1 MVRWFLA
8 PILAWALIS
17 VTGLAGADAQQP
29 DQVRITAVDT
39 QAYPRMRTFVTVLD
53 GSGRPVA
60 GLDSKAFKVAADGKP
75 VPVMGFTTGLDQNVP
90 AAVVL
95 AFDTSGSMDGTPI
108 EQARQA
114 GKTLVG
120 QLGPTDQVAVLTFSN
135 TVQLAQDFTTDPGA
149 LASAIDGISAAG
161 NTALYDGVGAAV
173 STAARATG
181 QRRAIV
187 LLSDG
192 KDEGAVS
199 HSDRGSSLAA
209 AQPAGIPFFVVG
221 LGQSID
227 QAYLQDLGNVT
238 RGQLFLAPSPEVLQG
253 LYETIGTTLRRQYIL
268 DLDASVLDPAS
279 TKTLRVEVNHA
290 GTVTAGETSLDLSP
304 FAPSPVATP
313 QVTPPTTPAATA
325 VATPA
330 GNGAE
335 GGGSTFPLAEAGGL
349 FVALGLAGIGG
360 AVYLLRRRRQAI
372 PQELRAPWR
381 PGERD
386 SGAVFVGTGPLG
398 NLRADAWLESVAPE
412 NPGRFPLGEDP
423 VTVGFT
429 GDCTICLPDGA
440 GQVGARFRVWRRE
453 GVYMLHNLSRLGKV
467 TVGGKPATW
476 AVLEDGDEI
485 VIGASRLRFRMGS
498 QNSVA

>member
-8 PILAWALIS
+8 SILAGALIS
-17 VTGLAGADAQQP
+17 ITGLAAAGAQQP
-29 DQVRITAVDT
+29 DQVRITAVDN
-39 QAYPRMRTFVTVLD
+39 QAYPRLRTSVTVLD
-53 GSGRPVA
+53 ESGRPVA
-60 GLDSKAFKVAADGKP
+60 GLDSEAFKVAADGKP
-75 VPVMGFTTGLDQNVP
+75 VRVSGFTTGQDPNVP

-114 GKTLVG
+114 GKALAG

-135 TVQLAQDFTTDPGA
+135 TVQLAQDFTSDRGA
-149 LASAIDGISAAG
+149 LVSAIDGIAAAG
-161 NTALYDGVGAAV
+161 NTALYDGVGVAV
-173 STAARATG
+173 RTAARAPA

-192 KDEGAVS
+192 KDEGGVS
-199 HSDRGSSLAA
+199 HSDRGASLAA

-227 QAYLQDLGNVT
+227 QGYLQDLANVT
-238 RGQLFLAPSPEVLQG
+238 RGQLFLAPSPEVLQS
-253 LYETIGTTLRRQYIL
+253 LYETIGTTLRQQYIV
-268 DLDASVLDPAS
+268 DVDASALDPAS
-279 TKTLRVEVNHA
+279 TRTLRVEVDHA
-290 GTVTAGETSLDLSP
+290 GTVSAGETALDLSR
-304 FAPSPVATP
+304 FAQTPEPTP
-313 QVTPPTTPAATA
+313 QAPAVTA

-330 GNGAE
+330 GTGSQ
-335 GGGSTFPLAEAGGL
+335 GGSSAFPLAVAGGL
-349 FVALGLAGIGG
+349 LVLGLGG
-360 AVYLLRRRRQAI
+360 AGGVVYWLRRRR
-372 PQELRAPWR
+372 RAVPR
-381 PGERD
+381 
-386 SGAVFVGTGPLG
+386 AVFVGTGPLG
-398 NLRADAWLESVAPE
+398 NFRAEAWLESVAPE
-412 NPGRFPLGEDP
+412 NAGRFPLGEDP

-440 GQVGARFRVWRRE
+440 ANAGARFRVWRRE

-498 QNSVA
+498 QDSVA

>member
-8 PILAWALIS
+8 SILAGALIS
-17 VTGLAGADAQQP
+17 ITGLAAAGAQQP
-29 DQVRITAVDT
+29 DQVRITAVDN
-39 QAYPRMRTFVTVLD
+39 QAYPRLRTSVTVLD
-53 GSGRPVA
+53 ESGRPVA
-60 GLDSKAFKVAADGKP
+60 GLDSEAFNVAADGKP
-75 VPVMGFTTGLDQNVP
+75 VPVSGFTTGQDPNVP

-95 AFDTSGSMDGTPI
+95 ASYTSRSMDGTPI

-114 GKTLVG
+114 GKALAG

-135 TVQLAQDFTTDPGA
+135 TVQLAQDFTSDRGA
-149 LASAIDGISAAG
+149 LVSAIDGIGAAG

-173 STAARATG
+173 STAARAPA

-192 KDEGAVS
+192 KDEGGVS
-199 HSDRGSSLAA
+199 HNDRGASLAA

-227 QAYLQDLGNVT
+227 QGYLQDLANVT
-238 RGQLFLAPSPEVLQG
+238 RGQLFLAPSPEVLQS
-253 LYETIGTTLRRQYIL
+253 LYETIGTTLRQQYIL
-268 DLDASVLDPAS
+268 DLDASALDPAS
-279 TKTLRVEVNHA
+279 TRTLRVEVNHV
-290 GTVTAGETSLDLSP
+290 GTVSAGETPLDLSR
-304 FAPSPVATP
+304 FAQTPEPTP
-313 QVTPPTTPAATA
+313 QATSQTPAVTA

-330 GNGAE
+330 GTGSE
-335 GGGSTFPLAEAGGL
+335 GGGSAFPLAVAGGL
-349 FVALGLAGIGG
+349 LVLGLGG
-360 AVYLLRRRRQAI
+360 AGGVVYWLRRRRWPVA
-372 PQELRAPWR
+372 QELRAPWR
-381 PGERD
+381 PRPD
-386 SGAVFVGTGPLG
+386 DPGAVFVGTGPLG
-398 NLRADAWLESVAPE
+398 NFRAEAWLESVAPE
-412 NPGRFPLGEDP
+412 NAGRFPLGEDP

-440 GQVGARFRVWRRE
+440 ANAGARFRVWRRE

-498 QNSVA
+498 QDSVA